1 MYMNWVRQ
9 MEGIFTDINQQAY
22 VFMDNT
28 DVLQISRYTL
38 WNLLTMKLINT
49 MDKCSAN

>member
-1 MYMNWVRQ
+1 

-38 WNLLTMKLINT
+38 
-49 MDKCSAN
+49 